1 MTITRLRGVVLAL
14 CACGIA
20 GMIISTIATD
30 NNNGWVMSFGLLAAL
45 SMAVLI
51 VASSVRP
58 GITATHESLAEQI
71 ENGVGGLVA
80 SGAVE
85 ADVRKLVADAVR
97 FGRVRDEPS
106 KPT

>member
-1 MTITRLRGVVLAL
+1 VLGL

-30 NNNGWVMSFGLLAAL
+30 NNNGWVMSFGLLAAV
-45 SMAVLI
+45 SMMVLI

-58 GITATHESLAEQI
+58 GITATHEHLAEKI
-71 ENGVGGLVA
+71 ETGVGGLVA
-80 SGAVE
+80 NGASE

-97 FGRVRDEPS
+97 FGRVRDEPAKS
-106 KPT
+106 T

>member
-1 MTITRLRGVVLAL
+1 LGL

-20 GMIISTIATD
+20 GMIASTIATD

-45 SMAVLI
+45 SMTVLI

-58 GITATHESLAEQI
+58 GVTAAHESLAEQI
-71 ENGVGGLVA
+71 ENGVEGLVA
-80 SGAVE
+80 SGAAE

-97 FGRVRDEPS
+97 FGRVRDES
-106 KPT
+106 AKST